1 MSDNFF
7 FTQELE
13 YPTSSS
19 SSCESSESEDSL
31 PDISSLKPYDFEPE
45 IPYAEEEQTPESKQ
59 SILTSRIGNIHWCLC
74 GECKPMETE
83 AESLCCLDTNEV
95 PDEYFEGE
103 YFLHDIVCILKVIYK
118 TIIYS
123 VKNIYFKSYILLYRK
138 EMCFKIRYI
147 SYGLHCKTSSEDSS
161 FGVKPFEG

>member
-31 PDISSLKPYDFEPE
+31 PDISRLKPYDFEPE
-45 IPYAEEEQTPESKQ
+45 IPYAEEEQTPESEQ
-59 SILTSRIGNIHWCLC
+59 SILTSRIGNTHWCLC

-83 AESLCCLDTNEV
+83 VSVVWTRTK
-95 PDEYFEGE
+95 
-103 YFLHDIVCILKVIYK
+103 FLMNILKVNIFF
-118 TIIYS
+118 TI
-123 VKNIYFKSYILLYRK
+123 LYV
-138 EMCFKIRYI
+138 F
-147 SYGLHCKTSSEDSS
+147 
-161 FGVKPFEG
+161 

>member
-1 MSDNFF
+1 MSDSFF

-19 SSCESSESEDSL
+19 SSCESSESENSL

-45 IPYAEEEQTPESKQ
+45 IPYAEEEQTPESEQ
-59 SILTSRIGNIHWCLC
+59 SILASRIGNIHWCLC

-95 PDEYFEGE
+95 PDEHFEGK
-103 YFLHDIVCILKVIYK
+103 YFLYEIGYN
-118 TIIYS
+118 IIGYIKMKS
-123 VKNIYFKSYILLYRK
+123 EKYFFLNHIICLLY
-138 EMCFKIRYI
+138 
-147 SYGLHCKTSSEDSS
+147 TSPSPRDKRQSRMPSS
-161 FGVKPFEG
+161 A

>member
-31 PDISSLKPYDFEPE
+31 PDISRLKPYDFEPE
-45 IPYAEEEQTPESKQ
+45 IPYAEEEQTPESEQ
-59 SILTSRIGNIHWCLC
+59 SILTSRIGNTHWCLC

-95 PDEYFEGE
+95 PDEYFEGK

-118 TIIYS
+118 TII
-123 VKNIYFKSYILLYRK
+123 
-138 EMCFKIRYI
+138 
-147 SYGLHCKTSSEDSS
+147 
-161 FGVKPFEG
+161 